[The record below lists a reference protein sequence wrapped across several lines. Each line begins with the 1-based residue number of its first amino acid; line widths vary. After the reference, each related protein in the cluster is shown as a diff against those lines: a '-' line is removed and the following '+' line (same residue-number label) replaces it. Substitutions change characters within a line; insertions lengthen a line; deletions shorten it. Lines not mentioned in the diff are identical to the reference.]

1 MMNWAGF
8 AFKCAQ
14 TDFKLGQD
22 IMNIGANYSAS
33 KAKQAQMEMQADNMG
48 KAADDFNKKAGR
60 VQEQGRAARESRMIQ
75 AGQDVGHINAS
86 AAGSGIDVSSNTVR
100 KTINDTMVSAYN
112 DAAVMAQNEAEQTHD
127 IQNKELESKSAQI
140 WMEYNVDVEKANR
153 KMELVGGI
161 MSATANW
168 FGGMADAG
176 GSLMGG

>member
-33 KAKQAQMEMQADNMG
+33 KAKQAQMEMQAKNMG
-48 KAADDFNKKAGR
+48 KTADDFNKKAGR

-112 DAAVMAQNEAEQTHD
+112 DAAVMAQNEAEQAREM
-127 IQNKELESKSAQI
+127 QNRELESKSSKI
-140 WMEYNVDVEKANR
+140 WMEYNVDVEKVNR
-153 KMELVGGI
+153 KMELIGGI
-161 MSATANW
+161 MSTTANW
-168 FGGMADAG
+168 FSGMADAG
-176 GSLMGG
+176 NSLMGG